1 MFEPLHAARIALI
14 EAASLALLNEFNAG
28 NPMPADEL
36 RLSVKKDD
44 GVWLCENQYFAAG
57 VHVASEAF

>member
-14 EAASLALLNEFNAG
+14 ESAALALLNEFNAG

-36 RLSVKKDD
+36 RLSVKNDD
-44 GVWLCENQYFAAG
+44 GVWLCENHYFAAG
-57 VHVASEAF
+57 VHVSSEAF